1 MTDLHDPPTGVPAA
15 EIYTP
20 EFSADPYPTYHRLQ
34 DEAPVC
40 PVRSPRFDS
49 FLLTRYDDARAALT
63 DPRLSKDLYGGDE
76 IGKMIFGP
84 NSAAINKNM
93 LNSDPPE
100 HTRLRRLVAQS
111 FALRRVEALR
121 PRIAEVVDGL
131 VDRMA
136 PNGRAELM
144 SEFALPLPVTVICD
158 LLGVPAGDRGQ
169 FTTATQVIR
178 TAGTAG
184 RSPIEDRDRIRA
196 AQADVFDYLTRFV
209 AHKRGH
215 PGDDLTS
222 DLIAARDEEGALSE
236 RELVSTVFLL
246 LFAGHQ
252 TTSDFLGN
260 AVLALLTH
268 PDQLAR
274 LRAEPALMPAAVE
287 ELLRLDGS
295 VPVASP
301 RVATADVEYQGVTIP
316 RGSIVTVVLNAAN
329 HDPRYFPDPERLDPD
344 RDGSPHLAFG
354 FGVHYCM
361 GVSLARAEARIALGT
376 LLRRLPG
383 LRLAVPAPEI
393 RHLPGASP
401 FRGVLELPVLF
412 DA

>member
-1 MTDLHDPPTGVPAA
+1 M
-15 EIYTP
+15 
-20 EFSADPYPTYHRLQ
+20 
-34 DEAPVC
+34 
-40 PVRSPRFDS
+40 
-49 FLLTRYDDARAALT
+49 
-63 DPRLSKDLYGGDE
+63 
-76 IGKMIFGP
+76 
-84 NSAAINKNM
+84 
-93 LNSDPPE
+93 
-100 HTRLRRLVAQS
+100 
-111 FALRRVEALR
+111 
-121 PRIAEVVDGL
+121 
-131 VDRMA
+131 
-136 PNGRAELM
+136 
-144 SEFALPLPVTVICD
+144 
-158 LLGVPAGDRGQ
+158 LGVPVGDREQ

-184 RSPIEDRDRIRA
+184 RSPVEDRDRIRT

-209 AHKRGH
+209 AHKREH
-215 PGDDLTS
+215 PGEDLMS
-222 DLIAARDEEGALSE
+222 ELIAARDEGGALSE
-236 RELVSTVFLL
+236 RELVSTAFLL

-252 TTSDFLGN
+252 TTSDFLCN

-274 LRAEPALMPAAVE
+274 LRAEPALVAAAVE

-301 RVATADVEYQGVTIP
+301 RVATEDVEYQGVTIP
-316 RGSIVTVVLNAAN
+316 RGSIVTVALNAAD
-329 HDPRYFPDPERLDPD
+329 HDARFFPDPERLDLD

-361 GVSLARAEARIALGT
+361 GVSLARAEAQVSLDT

-383 LRLAVPAPEI
+383 LRLAVPADRI

-412 DA
+412 DT